1 MSIIMKNSSRY
12 LTSDST
18 TNLESAF
25 FAIAKWTAISV
36 ATLATSFVALAT
48 SLVALPLSLYLPKSI
63 KEHLGNAC
71 GTVMK
76 RLENDP
82 WQIPLLPLVLPLHL
96 TLSKFSTRE
105 DKEAYKMS
113 YFQAKGDEAKVNK
126 IKEIHQPR
134 TLNLQHIFEKVELK
148 LWKDQ
153 KVDFFTGKYFIK
165 KNTLETRLKFRSNL
179 MESYE
184 QAVKNIDVLEKPK
197 VEQALHQL
205 KEHQLKE
212 NNQSVTKEDKKKAL
226 DDVSTSKKFYKILGN
241 NENIEP
247 IADSIYTEILK
258 SGIERFSDNSKHTLT
273 RVIGIVITEYQPL
286 AKTESLK
293 PAATPLESPEKK
305 SEMIIDILNTGP
317 IKYSDRQ
324 HSYAKPS
331 EVGKSKSSFWQGFVN
346 SNTNKD
352 VRGIV

>member
-48 SLVALPLSLYLPKSI
+48 SLVSLPLSLYLPKNI

-126 IKEIHQPR
+126 IKEMHQPR

-153 KVDFFTGKYFIK
+153 EIDFFTGKYFIK

-205 KEHQLKE
+205 KE
-212 NNQSVTKEDKKKAL
+212 NNQSVTKKDKKEVL
-226 DDVSTSKKFYKILGN
+226 GNVSTSKKFYNILGN
-241 NENIEP
+241 DENIEP
-247 IADSIYTEILK
+247 IADSIYTEIRN
-258 SGIERFSDNSKHTLT
+258 SGIKRFSDNSKHTLT
-273 RVIGIVITEYQPL
+273 RTMEIVIRGYQPL

-305 SEMIIDILNTGP
+305 SETIIDILHTGP

-324 HSYAKPS
+324 PSYAKPS